1 MSLTSIKISKVIQS
15 GLFADTYSMRLY
27 RYVACIATFSIVTS
41 KCRSDSALSF
51 GIEEKV
57 EIEIWI

>member
-1 MSLTSIKISKVIQS
+1 MSLTSIKISKVLQS
-15 GLFADTYSMRLY
+15 GLFADPYSMRLY
-27 RYVACIATFSIVTS
+27 RYVAGRTTFTIVTS
-41 KCRSDSALSF
+41 KCRSDSALFF